1 MAEEVQKYVVVGNG
15 FDLNLGIKSS
25 YGDFV
30 EYIAKEHKLV
40 SPQEIYSLN
49 SLFIQKFDGTQLNWS
64 DFETEFENQI
74 FLIES
79 KNEPAERK
87 RYEVDKLNASI
98 QQLEDDFYYYLS
110 EQYDFWKREALGRDN
125 KIENVNPLYQ
135 NIFNNANV
143 ISFNYTPS
151 LEDLGLYPHC
161 EHFYRIHGSLE
172 RKNIIFGGGLVGHL
186 SASVLETE
194 GATVNDKLVRIKKDT
209 FLSEEREQLLQNLHD
224 EKAIELYILGHSV
237 YGSDLDFLSILL
249 EKAQK
254 IYLFYYDQDYQAKMQ
269 NLIKHFSRNMLEK
282 IELVPFLDVVKRGGE
297 SYYFELDS
305 ENWEHQSYLQMF
317 RDVFRVNI
325 PRKQEF
331 SKFWLSTS
339 NFSIKDIQKIEIKDP
354 VGLMNYEWFLSLFQ
368 VDDSRKELLHSIPI
382 VIENINNIT
391 ELNSL
396 LHKDILRVLLHHSR
410 MITIRNCCFTFSFL
424 WEMIQG
430 GKCENL
436 LLENNK
442 IFIDLNDELNLS
454 ALEQLRKVNISNNK
468 FYSSAQEYDISN
480 FYIRSANFLPNKK
493 LFEIRCINN
502 IFKDTQVI
510 DVSVYKY
517 AEFANKVELPFL
529 ELDHRFN
536 KFTFK
541 NPEKLILQGDPEK
554 EIDTNKEIK

>member
-1 MAEEVQKYVVVGNG
+1 MTEEVQKYVVVGNG

-30 EYIAKEHKLV
+30 EYVTKEHKLV

-237 YGSDLDFLSILL
+237 YGSDLDFLSLLL

-368 VDDSRKELLHSIPI
+368 VDDSRK
-382 VIENINNIT
+382 
-391 ELNSL
+391 
-396 LHKDILRVLLHHSR
+396 
-410 MITIRNCCFTFSFL
+410 
-424 WEMIQG
+424 
-430 GKCENL
+430 
-436 LLENNK
+436 
-442 IFIDLNDELNLS
+442 
-454 ALEQLRKVNISNNK
+454 
-468 FYSSAQEYDISN
+468 
-480 FYIRSANFLPNKK
+480 
-493 LFEIRCINN
+493 
-502 IFKDTQVI
+502 
-510 DVSVYKY
+510 
-517 AEFANKVELPFL
+517 
-529 ELDHRFN
+529 
-536 KFTFK
+536 
-541 NPEKLILQGDPEK
+541 
-554 EIDTNKEIK
+554 

>member
-1 MAEEVQKYVVVGNG
+1 MTEEVQKYVVVGNG

-98 QQLEDDFYYYLS
+98 QQLEDEFYYYLS
-110 EQYDFWKREALGRDN
+110 EQYDFWKREVLGRDN

-269 NLIKHFSRNMLEK
+269 NMIKHFSRNMLEK
-282 IELVPFLDVVKRGGE
+282 IELVPFLDIVQQGDE
-297 SYYFELDS
+297 SDYFKLDS
-305 ENWEHQSYLQMF
+305 ENWGHQSHIQMF
-317 RDVFRVNI
+317 RDVFRINI
-325 PRKQEF
+325 PRKKEF
-331 SKFWLSTS
+331 TEFWLSARD
-339 NFSIKDIQKIEIKDP
+339 FSIMDIQKIEIKDITD
-354 VGLMNYEWFLSLFQ
+354 LMNYEWFLSLFQ
-368 VDDSRKELLHSIPI
+368 VEITEKEFHRSIPI
-382 VIENINNIT
+382 VIENIDGIT
-391 ELNSL
+391 KMNSI
-396 LHKDILRVLLHHSR
+396 LHLAIVKVLLHNSR
-410 MITIRNCCFTFSFL
+410 LVTIRNCCFTFSFL
-424 WEMIQG
+424 WEVIQG

-468 FYSSAQEYDISN
+468 FYSCAKEYNIDN
-480 FYIRSANFLPNKK
+480 FYIKSANFLPNKK

-502 IFKDTQVI
+502 SFKDTQVI
-510 DVSVYKY
+510 DASVYKY
-517 AEFANKVELPFL
+517 AEFANKVELPSI
-529 ELDHRFN
+529 ELDYRFN
-536 KFTFK
+536 NFKFK
-541 NPEKLILQGDPEK
+541 NPEKLILQGNPEK
-554 EIDTNKEIK
+554 EIDTNKEI

>member
-1 MAEEVQKYVVVGNG
+1 
-15 FDLNLGIKSS
+15 
-25 YGDFV
+25 
-30 EYIAKEHKLV
+30 
-40 SPQEIYSLN
+40 SLN

-237 YGSDLDFLSILL
+237 YGSDLDFLSLLL

-368 VDDSRKELLHSIPI
+368 VDDSRKE
-382 VIENINNIT
+382 
-391 ELNSL
+391 
-396 LHKDILRVLLHHSR
+396 
-410 MITIRNCCFTFSFL
+410 
-424 WEMIQG
+424 
-430 GKCENL
+430 
-436 LLENNK
+436 
-442 IFIDLNDELNLS
+442 
-454 ALEQLRKVNISNNK
+454 
-468 FYSSAQEYDISN
+468 
-480 FYIRSANFLPNKK
+480 
-493 LFEIRCINN
+493 
-502 IFKDTQVI
+502 
-510 DVSVYKY
+510 
-517 AEFANKVELPFL
+517 
-529 ELDHRFN
+529 
-536 KFTFK
+536 
-541 NPEKLILQGDPEK
+541 
-554 EIDTNKEIK
+554 